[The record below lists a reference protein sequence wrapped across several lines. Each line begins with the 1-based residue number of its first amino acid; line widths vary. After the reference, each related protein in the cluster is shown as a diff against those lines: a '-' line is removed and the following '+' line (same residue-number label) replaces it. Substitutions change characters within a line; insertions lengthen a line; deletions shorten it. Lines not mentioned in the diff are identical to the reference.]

1 MKQTTKRANI
11 GQTVAEI
18 TIEDYSDEILKEL
31 SEAVETALMSIGE
44 KAVSHAVKNVPVD
57 TGLLRNSLTYALDGQ
72 PTAITTYSDDSNIQS
87 GSYSGTA
94 PQESGNNRSVSVG
107 SNVSYALAVETNARA
122 KHEVGGAHFLKN
134 ALANHTDEYEKTL
147 RAALEAAKV

>member
-1 MKQTTKRANI
+1 MKKTTKKSNI
-11 GQTVAEI
+11 GQSVAEI

-31 SEAVETALMSIGE
+31 SDAVETALLSIGE
-44 KAVSHAVKNVPVD
+44 EAVRHAVKNVPVD
-57 TGLLRNSLTYALDGQ
+57 TGLLKNSLTYALDGQ
-72 PTAITTYSDDSNIQS
+72 PTSITTYKADKGNAT
-87 GSYSGTA
+87 GSYSGTM
-94 PQESGNNRSVSVG
+94 PPESGNNRSVSVG

-147 RAALEAAKV
+147 RAALEAAKG